1 MMIYLNFCASIHR
14 FYVRKKDRMPD
25 AMTFWLSSAI
35 LTANFFTIYNFLN
48 YYYLPK
54 LPFSVGIAFVFFGVI
69 ASINYFIIFY
79 SGSFKEKTPSS
90 SFGFGVILYM
100 IISVA
105 AVIYTGSQQRERNLQ
120 ENQRRQIEQR
130 QRTEKPPIRWL

>member
-1 MMIYLNFCASIHR
+1 MLYLNFCASIHS

-25 AMTFWLSSAI
+25 AMTFWLSSTI
-35 LTANFFTIYNFLN
+35 LTANFFTIYNLLN

-54 LPFSVGIAFVFFGVI
+54 LPFSVGIVFVFFGVI

-105 AVIYTGSQQRERNLQ
+105 AVIYTGSQQREKNLKD
-120 ENQRRQIEQR
+120 NQRQQIEQR
-130 QRTEKPPIRWL
+130 QRTEKRPIRRL